1 MIDLWAFL
9 DLRFIGLV
17 FIGAVMGLIVGALP
31 GLTVTMATALLVS
44 ITMPWSMK
52 DALAVIMGVYVVGV
66 YAGAISAV
74 LINIPG
80 APSSVATTLDG
91 FPLAKQGRAKTALYA
106 AAIHSFIGSII
117 GLLILLLI
125 AKPVTKIA
133 LAFTPFD
140 YFLFAL
146 FGLTIVGSLTSKDFL
161 KGLISAT
168 IGVLFSLVGMDPVF
182 GVGRFTFGLINLLS
196 GISIIPALIGLFGF
210 SEVLMQVS
218 HRSLGMIAERLLDER
233 VDFKSILKYW
243 PLSIQASL
251 IGTFIGALPGV
262 GGPIAA
268 LMAYDFAK
276 RSVKE
281 PSRPFGEGAIEGVIA
296 SEAANNACIG
306 GALIPMLTM
315 AIPGDA
321 VTAVMLAAFYVHGMR
336 PGPMLF
342 VQTPD
347 LFYAVVI
354 GGFIGAFAVLI
365 LAVSLAPLLARIVT
379 VPKSI
384 LLPAISV
391 LCVVGTYAVNNSTF
405 DIFLMIFFGVLG
417 FVLRER
423 GYSVASLVLG
433 LVLGNMMDFNL
444 RKAVALAQTS
454 DSFIVALL
462 YRPITLV
469 LLVMVISS
477 FLLSF
482 LRFRS
487 RDRGEVW

>member
-1 MIDLWAFL
+1 MVSIADFFTLKFFALVFVGSL
-9 DLRFIGLV
+9 LGLV
-17 FIGAVMGLIVGALP
+17 VGALP

-44 ITMPWSMK
+44 ITMPWPMV

-80 APSSVATTLDG
+80 APSSVATTFDG
-91 FPLAKQGRAKTALYA
+91 FPLARQGKAKTALYA

-117 GLLILLLI
+117 GLIILLTV

-146 FGLTIVGSLTSKDFL
+146 FGLTMVGSLTSRSFL

-168 IGVLFSLVGMDPVF
+168 IGVILSLVGMDPVF
-182 GVGRFTFGLINLLS
+182 GVGRFTFGSTSLLS
-196 GISIIPALIGLFGF
+196 GINIVPALIGLFGF
-210 SEVLMQVS
+210 SEVLIQIS
-218 HRSLGMIAERLLDER
+218 QKGLGTIAEKIVKER
-233 VDFKSILKYW
+233 VDLWEIIKHW
-243 PLSIQASL
+243 RLSIQSSL

-268 LMAYDFAK
+268 LMAYDAAK
-276 RSVKE
+276 RTVKR
-281 PSRPFGEGAIEGVIA
+281 PSKPFGEGAIEGVIA

-315 AIPGDA
+315 AVPGDA
-321 VTAVMLAAFYVHGMR
+321 VTAVMLAAFYVHGLR
-336 PGPMLF
+336 PGPTLF
-342 VQTPD
+342 IQTPE

-354 GGFIGAFAVLI
+354 GGFVGAFAVLI
-365 LAVSLAPLLARIVT
+365 LAVSLAPLLARVVT
-379 VPKSI
+379 VPKCF
-384 LLPAISV
+384 LLPSVSV
-391 LCVVGTYAVNNSTF
+391 LCVIGAYAVNNSLFETS
-405 DIFLMIFFGVLG
+405 LMLLFGVLG
-417 FVLRER
+417 FIMRMKD
-423 GYSVASLVLG
+423 YAVAPLVLG

-454 DSFIVALL
+454 DNFWLALV

-469 LLVMVISS
+469 LILM
-477 FLLSF
+477 LLF
-482 LRFRS
+482 WLAFNLRGIKVF
-487 RDRGEVW
+487 RGEGR

>member
-1 MIDLWAFL
+1 LIDLWAFL

-168 IGVLFSLVGMDPVF
+168 IGV
-182 GVGRFTFGLINLLS
+182 
-196 GISIIPALIGLFGF
+196 
-210 SEVLMQVS
+210 
-218 HRSLGMIAERLLDER
+218 
-233 VDFKSILKYW
+233 
-243 PLSIQASL
+243 
-251 IGTFIGALPGV
+251 
-262 GGPIAA
+262 
-268 LMAYDFAK
+268 
-276 RSVKE
+276 
-281 PSRPFGEGAIEGVIA
+281 PF
-296 SEAANNACIG
+296 
-306 GALIPMLTM
+306 
-315 AIPGDA
+315 
-321 VTAVMLAAFYVHGMR
+321 
-336 PGPMLF
+336 
-342 VQTPD
+342 
-347 LFYAVVI
+347 
-354 GGFIGAFAVLI
+354 
-365 LAVSLAPLLARIVT
+365 
-379 VPKSI
+379 
-384 LLPAISV
+384 
-391 LCVVGTYAVNNSTF
+391 
-405 DIFLMIFFGVLG
+405 
-417 FVLRER
+417 
-423 GYSVASLVLG
+423 
-433 LVLGNMMDFNL
+433 
-444 RKAVALAQTS
+444 
-454 DSFIVALL
+454 
-462 YRPITLV
+462 
-469 LLVMVISS
+469 
-477 FLLSF
+477 
-482 LRFRS
+482 
-487 RDRGEVW
+487 

>member
-1 MIDLWAFL
+1 MVSIADFL
-9 DLRFIGLV
+9 TLRFLALVFVGALLGLV
-17 FIGAVMGLIVGALP
+17 VGALP

-44 ITMPWSMK
+44 VTMPWPMV

-80 APSSVATTLDG
+80 APSSVATTFDG
-91 FPLAKQGRAKTALYA
+91 FPLAKQGRAKTALYT

-117 GLLILLLI
+117 GLVILLTV
-125 AKPVTKIA
+125 AKPVTKVA

-146 FGLTIVGSLTSKDFL
+146 FGLTTVGSLASKSFL

-168 IGVLFSLVGMDPVF
+168 IGVILSLVGMDPIF
-182 GVGRFTFGLINLLS
+182 GVGRFTFGSTNLLS
-196 GISIIPALIGLFGF
+196 GINIVPALIGLFGF
-210 SEVLMQVS
+210 SEVLIQISQRGLGTISERIVKEKVS
-218 HRSLGMIAERLLDER
+218 LIE
-233 VDFKSILKYW
+233 ILRHW
-243 PLSIQASL
+243 RLSIQSSL

-268 LMAYDFAK
+268 LMAYDAAK
-276 RSVKE
+276 RTVKN
-281 PSRPFGEGAIEGVIA
+281 PSKPFGEGAIEGIVA

-321 VTAVMLAAFYVHGMR
+321 VTAVMLAAFYVHGLR
-336 PGPMLF
+336 PGPTLF
-342 VQTPD
+342 LQTPE

-354 GGFIGAFAVLI
+354 GGFMGAFAVLV
-365 LAVSLAPLLARIVT
+365 LAVSLAPLLARVVT
-379 VPKSI
+379 VPKSV
-384 LLPAISV
+384 LLPAVSV
-391 LCVVGTYAVNNSTF
+391 LCVIGAYAVNNSLFETL
-405 DIFLMIFFGVLG
+405 LMLFFGVLG
-417 FVLRER
+417 FVMRIR
-423 GYSVASLVLG
+423 DYSTAPLVLG

-444 RKAVALAQTS
+444 RKAIALAQTS
-454 DSFIVALL
+454 DNFWMALF

-469 LLVMVISS
+469 LLG
-477 FLLSF
+477 LLLLWIFFNLGKIGF
-482 LRFRS
+482 LRGG
-487 RDRGEVW
+487 RG